1 MIKKYAFSI
10 IATLLIFSILAPTVV
25 TFLNTHKEVLIA
37 IDFADEESKK
47 EESKKKFDEKELFF
61 GESINP
67 HCFYETESIL
77 NSSIDYFKYSDV
89 STEIILPPPEQLI

>member
-47 EESKKKFDEKELFF
+47 EESKK
-61 GESINP
+61 
-67 HCFYETESIL
+67 
-77 NSSIDYFKYSDV
+77 
-89 STEIILPPPEQLI
+89 EI